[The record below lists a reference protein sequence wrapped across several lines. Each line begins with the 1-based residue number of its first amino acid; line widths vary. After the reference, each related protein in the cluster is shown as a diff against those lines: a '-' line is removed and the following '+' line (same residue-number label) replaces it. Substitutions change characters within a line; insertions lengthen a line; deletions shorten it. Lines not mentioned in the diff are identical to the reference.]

1 MIGMATK
8 VRTRQSQ
15 VLRSVAALVA
25 VAFMTVPVVGQDVD
39 AYFASFIWTGDGEP
53 VRDGVMVVRD
63 GTIVEVG
70 PRGTVDIPA
79 GAKRHELGSANL
91 IPGLVVAQ
99 TNVVES
105 TQAEEYAISP
115 EVRAADGFDAFGD
128 YEALLAAGVTT
139 IQISPGDNRLMPGQ
153 GAVVKLAGDDPL
165 GQILSE
171 VESLRIILTQAGL
184 SPPTV
189 YEPPVGAVSVERP
202 IEPTKPQLATSLSQA
217 LVGLRALLSEA
228 HDADAPEDLRLQA
241 LADIVRSHLV
251 TRWTA
256 GSNAEVKVALELSSE
271 FELPWILV
279 DPIEVDLLDSKE
291 LWASKLARGVILN
304 PELRPGRITNP
315 AVPREGAKVELPV
328 WERARRLLDAG
339 AGDRLALRSATD
351 QDLSKLLYTASVLG
365 RGGFTSAQILKTL
378 TSNPA
383 QMLGVADRVG
393 SLKPKADADFV
404 VLSGTPFEPGTQLLA
419 TYVGGESVFE
429 SESKSEGAAVI
440 HAAQIYSSSGVLQQS
455 SVAVAGGKIAGLGSD
470 VSLPKGAS
478 VRDFGNAV
486 IIPGMIDCSTSLG
499 LGGSLGD
506 NTPFG
511 KKLGALLARNDDQ
524 VALGRKGGVTT
535 ALLSSTRLPS
545 PVLAFKLTDLPRPL
559 KDPVALRFEIDGNL
573 TAAEASVERTLRTG
587 KAYADSWTKY
597 DGEYAEYKK
606 KLAAY
611 EAEKAKYDAAMK
623 AAAAKKAE
631 EEKKKADNE
640 KADTEKANADDKGKS
655 ADKGQDAAK
664 KDELKDG
671 EAQKED
677 EARKEN
683 EAKGEKPADGKSEG
697 KDAKPGEDK
706 KPAEEEKLVEP
717 KKPEEPKKPRSDD
730 NLEPYRDLFA
740 KKLVAMVDVSEVKAV
755 ELAVKLFRKDF
766 DIKTAIVAGE
776 AAARRA
782 ELLAENDV
790 FVVVGPTLVGT
801 DEEGEL
807 VNYAAELAIGQVP
820 IGFQSRASTGVSE
833 LPTAI
838 SYAVYEG
845 LGQSDAL
852 NGLTSEAATFFG
864 LDSVGGL
871 EVGKD
876 ADLVVLS
883 GSPLLLSTEVL
894 AVMIDGEWV
903 YEKESN

>member
-1 MIGMATK
+1 MIGMATTI
-8 VRTRQSQ
+8 RCWQNRFR
-15 VLRSVAALVA
+15 RSLAALMMIA
-25 VAFMTVPVVGQDVD
+25 VMVVPAAGQTVD
-39 AYFASFIWTGDGEP
+39 AYFASVIWTGDREP
-53 VRDGVMVVRD
+53 IHDGVLLVRDGLIEQV
-63 GTIVEVG
+63 GT
-70 PRGTVDIPA
+70 RTQVDVPA
-79 GAKRHELGSANL
+79 SAKRHELGAANL
-91 IPGLVVAQ
+91 IPGLVIAQ

-105 TQAEEYAISP
+105 TRAEEYAISP
-115 EVRAADGFDAFGD
+115 EVRAVDGFDPYGD

-189 YEPPVGAVSVERP
+189 YEPPVGAVSVDRP
-202 IEPTKPQLATSLSQA
+202 IEPTKPQLATSLAQA
-217 LVGLRALLSEA
+217 SVGLRALLSEA
-228 HDADAPEDLRLQA
+228 AASEIHDDLRLQA
-241 LADIVRSHLV
+241 LADIVRSHMV
-251 TRWTA
+251 ARWTA
-256 GSNAEVKVALELSSE
+256 GSNAEVKVALQLSRE

-291 LWASKLARGVILN
+291 LWQNKLARGVILN

-315 AVPREGAKVELPV
+315 AVPRAGAKEELPV
-328 WERARRLLDAG
+328 WERAKRLMEAG
-339 AGDRLALRSATD
+339 AADRLALRAATD

-365 RGGFTSAQILKTL
+365 RGGLTSAQILKTI
-378 TSNPA
+378 TANPA

-419 TYVGGESVFE
+419 TYVDGDSVYE
-429 SESKSEGAAVI
+429 SEFKNEKAIVVR
-440 HAAQIYSSSGVLQQS
+440 AAQIYTPNGVLHQS

-499 LGGSLGD
+499 LGGSFGD

-511 KKLGALLARNDDQ
+511 KKLGALLARDDDQ

-573 TAAEASVERTLRTG
+573 TAAETSLERTLKTG
-587 KAYADSWTKY
+587 QAYADAWTKY
-597 DGEYAEYKK
+597 DSELADFKK
-606 KLAAY
+606 KLAEY
-611 EAEKAKYDAAMK
+611 EAEKAKYDAAVK
-623 AAAAKKAE
+623 AAADKKAE
-631 EEKKKADNE
+631 EEKKKAEAE
-640 KADTEKANADDKGKS
+640 KAKS
-655 ADKGQDAAK
+655 ADSKNESEQAGVKSDDGKQADSRQVEEAK
-664 KDELKDG
+664 K
-671 EAQKED
+671 
-677 EARKEN
+677 
-683 EAKGEKPADGKSEG
+683 EKPADDKTDSGDSESEG
-697 KDAKPGEDK
+697 KAEKPSEDK
-706 KPAEEEKLVEP
+706 KSADEDKLVEP

-755 ELAVKLFRKDF
+755 DLAVKLFRKDF
-766 DIKTAIVAGE
+766 DIRTAIVAGE
-776 AAARRA
+776 PAARRS
-782 ELLAENDV
+782 ELLSENDV

-801 DEEGEL
+801 DDEGAL
-807 VNYAAELAIGQVP
+807 VNFAAELAIRQVP
-820 IGFQSRASTGVSE
+820 VGFQSRASTGVSE

-845 LGQSDAL
+845 LGKSDAL
-852 NGLTSEAATFFG
+852 NGLTSAAAEFFG
-864 LDSVGGL
+864 LDGVGGL